1 MKKKGIGNAY
11 KPNDGQ
17 DDDFLFARQLIVTAK
32 GRQVVRRGMWCNGK
46 NKLWGLRSTQSHD
59 TDPATREAKGKRYS
73 LGFDNGNVRELIEHA
88 RGVAK

>member
-32 GRQVVRRGMWCNGK
+32 GRQVAA
-46 NKLWGLRSTQSHD
+46 Q
-59 TDPATREAKGKRYS
+59 RYVVQRKEQA
-73 LGFDNGNVRELIEHA
+73 LGA
-88 RGVAK
+88 

>member
-32 GRQVVRRGMWCNGK
+32 GRQVAAQSLMTLTPRRGKQKAN
-46 NKLWGLRSTQSHD
+46 D
-59 TDPATREAKGKRYS
+59 TALASITETLEQEPCG
-73 LGFDNGNVRELIEHA
+73 
-88 RGVAK
+88 